1 MKKKYDVTGMGCAAC
16 SARVEKSVNKVEGVR
31 KAEVNLLANSMN
43 VVYDEKI
50 CTSQNIM
57 DAVAKAGYGATE
69 ATEEI
74 QKREPGEIGKEHI
87 GEMKRRL
94 IVSLIFAIPL
104 FYIAMG
110 HMMGAPMPAFL
121 MSPTAHLI
129 AQAILVAPI
138 VGINYKYFSVGISM
152 LLRRSPNM
160 DSLIAVGA
168 IAAICL
174 LYFESAGTILTLVT
188 LGKFFEAKAK
198 GKTGAAIEKL
208 FDMAPKEASVIRT
221 SEEGSEYEE
230 KVPLEDIK
238 EGDIIAVKPGEGIPV
253 DGIVL
258 SGSTSVDESALTGE
272 SIPVDK
278 EPGDSIASATT
289 NLSGYITFRA
299 TRVGN
304 DTTLAQIIKLVDE
317 AGSSKAPIA
326 RLADKIAGIFVPVV
340 MAIALVTTIIWMVV
354 GDEVGID
361 MIKAITIG
369 ISVLVISCPCAL
381 GLATPVAIMV
391 GTGKGAE
398 SGILVKS
405 AEALENAHKVN
416 EVVLDKTG
424 TITVGKLKV
433 VDVFPLSDKF
443 SMELAG
449 TLEKYSEHPLAKAIV
464 SAAIEDADAKKQE
477 ESEPF
482 TKTISANED
491 PAKIDD
497 EKETGLGG
505 LPDADEFLSVP
516 GRGVTAVIKG
526 RRYYGGNQQY
536 MQENHIN
543 GNFDRFIPQ
552 AEEGKTV
559 TFLAEAFA
567 DGREGGELIGAI
579 SLQDELKPES
589 DIAVTM
595 LEDMGINVTMLTGDH
610 RTTAEAIRKA
620 VGIDKAIAQ
629 VLPQDKDKVIAKMQ
643 EKEGAVVAM
652 VGDGI
657 NDAPAI
663 IRSDVG
669 IAIGS
674 GTDIALDSADVVL
687 VKDDLRD
694 VARLIKLSAATITN
708 IKQNLFWAFFYNI
721 IGIPIAAGVLFP
733 FTGWLLNPM
742 IAAACMS
749 LSSVCVVSNALRL
762 RRLKL

>member
-31 KAEVNLLANSMN
+31 KAEVNLLANSMT
-43 VVYDEKI
+43 VFYDETI

-121 MSPTAHLI
+121 MNPTAHLI

-138 VGINYKYFSVGISM
+138 VGINYKYFTVGISM
-152 LLRRSPNM
+152 LFRRSPNM

-326 RLADKIAGIFVPVV
+326 RLADKIAGVFVPVV

-464 SAAIEDADAKKQE
+464 SAAIEDADKRAIE
-477 ESEPF
+477 NAE
-482 TKTISANED
+482 NEQ
-491 PAKIDD
+491 
-497 EKETGLGG
+497 TGLGG

-526 RRYYGGNQQY
+526 HRYYGGNQQY

-543 GNFDRFIPQ
+543 GDFDRFIPQ

-620 VGIDKAIAQ
+620 VGIDKVIAQ

-643 EKEGAVVAM
+643 EKEGSVVAM

-669 IAIGS
+669 VAIGS

-694 VARLIKLSAATITN
+694 VARMIKLSAATITN